1 MNSNKNPTV
10 DLETVI
16 LNAISEALSNTHT
29 ILIAKIT
36 KVNKTTINC
45 RPVISRI
52 VNNKKIDLPEFIEVP
67 VINFLGGSSSIQMPI
82 SVGDYCVLF
91 VSERCFDNWYI
102 GKDFEPPLEA
112 RMHDYSDSIALVG
125 LKNMANELDIP
136 KVIRIIGDTY
146 QKGNYTHDGNRT
158 QNGNFVLNGNEEVNG
173 DVVIN
178 GNLTVNGNITCSGT
192 ISAKNF
198 TGLGGGALVTSVDIV
213 TNGDI
218 IAGNVSLKNHIHTDS
233 QGGNTSTPL

>member
-1 MNSNKNPTV
+1 V
-10 DLETVI
+10 
-16 LNAISEALSNTHT
+16 
-29 ILIAKIT
+29 
-36 KVNKTTINC
+36 
-45 RPVISRI
+45 
-52 VNNKKIDLPEFIEVP
+52 
-67 VINFLGGSSSIQMPI
+67 LG
-82 SVGDYCVLF
+82 
-91 VSERCFDNWYI
+91 
-102 GKDFEPPLEA
+102 
-112 RMHDYSDSIALVG
+112 
-125 LKNMANELDIP
+125 
-136 KVIRIIGDTY
+136 
-146 QKGNYTHDGNRT
+146 T

-198 TGLGGGALVTSVDIV
+198 TGLGGGALVTSVDII